1 MLSQNSPV
9 APLPPTNVN
18 RNSTPSK
25 LIRIGTGTSPAAVT
39 TNVSPLVVA
48 GRPSSN
54 PRSNSNS
61 KNIRVIQKL
70 SQENLQPPNTNPL
83 RSASRS
89 ASRRKQRRW
98 ENSHLFGVQEV
109 LSAETF
115 QQIIGATAEENFAEG
130 RHYTRY
136 LFPVDD
142 KKSAFADLFVNRE
155 LLNIFRRCEEEI
167 STPSSS
173 VRKHKNQSVE
183 EQCWMNMEKKLRTVF
198 LSLLPTR
205 SKEDESHRDDLKT
218 IQPFVFLLRMEK
230 LLFAFVDEALP
241 KGSTVKTAQS
251 TSSKNDSA
259 QSRQLVSFAVDNE
272 RGHLRVDLIESS
284 FYRMLFHG
292 ICQFYGLKS
301 QSFVVKNSKNKYIIV
316 NKPKKQLLAF
326 DQSISI
332 TKYLYWKILSEEI
345 SSEDDVAVDSLA
357 PSIENLTISNVSHQS
372 VAPSTLTSS
381 HTPAVGDHVSE
392 ASTPTRE
399 NGSLSTVSL
408 TGYDS
413 RSPVPNDLL
422 ENTPNPPS
430 EEGDEQGDDYIVVD
444 MDELVLEDSNS
455 KI

>member
-1 MLSQNSPV
+1 MFTVILFLFLLILLLLLEEGSIMLSQNSPV

-25 LIRIGTGTSPAAVT
+25 LIRLGTGTSPAAVT

-70 SQENLQPPNTNPL
+70 TQENLQPPNANPL

-109 LSAETF
+109 LSSETF
-115 QQIIGATAEENFAEG
+115 QQIIGATTEENFAEG

-167 STPSSS
+167 SSPSSS
-173 VRKHKNQSVE
+173 VRKHKNQSFE

-198 LSLLPTR
+198 LSLLPAR
-205 SKEDESHRDDLKT
+205 NNDDETHRDDLKT
-218 IQPFVFLLRMEK
+218 IQPFIFLLRMEK

-241 KGSTVKTAQS
+241 KGSTIKTTQS
-251 TSSKNDSA
+251 TSSKSDSM
-259 QSRQLVSFAVDNE
+259 QSRQLVSYAVDSE

-301 QSFVVKNSKNKYIIV
+301 QVSSLFFSRH
-316 NKPKKQLLAF
+316 L
-326 DQSISI
+326 I
-332 TKYLYWKILSEEI
+332 TLITLS
-345 SSEDDVAVDSLA
+345 L
-357 PSIENLTISNVSHQS
+357 
-372 VAPSTLTSS
+372 
-381 HTPAVGDHVSE
+381 
-392 ASTPTRE
+392 
-399 NGSLSTVSL
+399 
-408 TGYDS
+408 
-413 RSPVPNDLL
+413 
-422 ENTPNPPS
+422 
-430 EEGDEQGDDYIVVD
+430 
-444 MDELVLEDSNS
+444 
-455 KI
+455 